1 MSLKDTTHNNS
12 KDTSSLLMTWLLSIL
27 EKVKTILQQKAQLLI
42 LASVLGGVLGL
53 AYSWIKSARYK
64 SEITFMVEESKNI
77 GGGVLSSIGG
87 QMGMDLGSIT
97 GSSASSIIA
106 GDNML
111 QLLTSSSMMAQ
122 CLKMPYTNDLN
133 YSLADRYAD
142 VYGLRNKWANDSK
155 IGRAIFFAKPDKDVR
170 LQDSLLKTIV
180 KKIELKELVVSKPE
194 KKLSFFKVVVNTK
207 DELLSKYISE
217 RIIKIVADFYVNA
230 KTSRQKTN
238 VTRLEK
244 RTDSI
249 YSLLNQRAY
258 SAIRDTRLMLNLN
271 PADVNAPVVSEIS
284 QRDKVVLSSTYMELM
299 KNLEAAKLALLQET
313 PTIQITDS
321 PVLPLEKEEVKWHE
335 GLLVGMAAPF
345 LLLLVFFLL

>member
-27 EKVKTILQQKAQLLI
+27 EKVKTTLQQRAQLLI

-53 AYSWIKSARYK
+53 GYSWIKSARYK
-64 SEITFMVEESKNI
+64 SEITFMVEESKNL
-77 GGGVLSSIGG
+77 GGGMLSSIGG

-122 CLKMPYTNDLN
+122 CLKMPYSSDSN
-133 YSLADRYAD
+133 YSIADRYAD
-142 VYGLRNKWANDSK
+142 VYGLREKWSNDSK
-155 IGRAIFFAKPDKDVR
+155 IGRAIFFAKADKDVR

-180 KKIELKELVVSKPE
+180 KKIETKELSISKPD
-194 KKLSFFKVVVNTK
+194 KKLSFFKVSVNCK
-207 DELLSKYISE
+207 DELLSKLISE
-217 RIIKIVADFYVNA
+217 RIIKIATDFYINA

-238 VTRLEK
+238 VLRLEK

-321 PVLPLEKEEVKWHE
+321 PVLPFEKEEVKWYE

-345 LLLLVFFLL
+345 LLILVFFLL

>member
-1 MSLKDTTHNNS
+1 MSLNNNS
-12 KDTSSLLMTWLLSIL
+12 KDTTKDPSSLLMTWVLSIL
-27 EKVKTILQQKAQLLI
+27 EKVKTTLQQKAQLLI
-42 LASVLGGVLGL
+42 LACVLGGVLGL
-53 AYSWIKSARYK
+53 GYSWIKSTRYK
-64 SEITFMVEESKNI
+64 SEITFMVEESKNL

-87 QMGMDLGSIT
+87 QMGMDLGSLT
-97 GSSASSIIA
+97 GSSANSIIA

-111 QLLTSSSMMAQ
+111 QLLTSNTMMAQ
-122 CLKMPYTNDLN
+122 CLKTPFSADSN
-133 YSLADRYAD
+133 YSIADRYAD
-142 VYGLRNKWANDSK
+142 VYGLRAKWANDSK
-155 IGRAIFFAKPDKDVR
+155 IGRSIFFAKPDKDVR
-170 LQDSLLKTIV
+170 LQDSLLKTII
-180 KKIELKELVVSKPE
+180 KKIELKELLVSKPE

-207 DELLSKYISE
+207 DELLSKIISE

-238 VTRLEK
+238 VARLEK

-249 YSLLNQRAY
+249 YSLLNERAY

-313 PTIQITDS
+313 PTIQITDK
-321 PVLPLEKEEVKWHE
+321 PVLPLEKEEVKWYE
-335 GLLVGMAAPF
+335 GLLVGMAAPV
-345 LLLLVFFLL
+345 LLMLVFFLL

>member
-1 MSLKDTTHNNS
+1 MSLNNNS
-12 KDTSSLLMTWLLSIL
+12 KDTSSLLMTWVFSIVEKLKTTLQERAKLL
-27 EKVKTILQQKAQLLI
+27 LLAG
-42 LASVLGGVLGL
+42 LLGGLLGL
-53 AYSWIKSARYK
+53 GYSLIKSTRYK
-64 SEITFMVEESKNI
+64 SEITFMVEESKNL
-77 GGGVLSSIGG
+77 GGGMLSSIGG

-111 QLLTSSSMMAQ
+111 QLLTSSTMMAQ
-122 CLKMPYTNDLN
+122 CLKTAYAKDVN
-133 YSLADRYAD
+133 YSIADRYAD
-142 VYGLRNKWANDSK
+142 VYGLRAKWTNDSK
-155 IGRAIFFAKPDKDVR
+155 IGRPIFFATLDKDVR
-170 LQDSLLKTIV
+170 LQDSLLKSIV

-207 DELLSKYISE
+207 DELLSKIISE

-238 VTRLEK
+238 VDRLEK

-258 SAIRDTRLMLNLN
+258 SAIRDTRLMLNIN

-321 PVLPLEKEEVKWHE
+321 PVLPLEKEEIKWYE
-335 GLLVGMAAPF
+335 GLFMGAAAPVA
-345 LLLLVFFLL
+345 LLLLFFLL